1 MEQAVRGFVEEAE
14 SILEASP
21 QMDEEKT
28 KLRLILPFIEL
39 LGWDTRSTEVEPEYT
54 VRMATGKTK
63 VDFALLIGDTP
74 VVFIEAKPARS
85 GLDEDSVAQLRSY
98 MRQKLEVDW
107 GVVTNGKSFEV
118 LTKGTDG
125 RQEEISLI
133 QFQLDDLK
141 ERPELVEILSKNS
154 IQSGKSD
161 EIATQIAQAGEA
173 ILHLR
178 ENKQQVANELNKV
191 LLDEIGASVPLDTEA
206 QATEFVDELISV
218 LEEQRR
224 AIGTTTSPSEA
235 NDVPTPEIRSSDDIT
250 GEYSIKITDGDTII
264 ANFADDNQSNVM
276 AEATEYMIVNYNLIS
291 EVGPLPYVPGQK
303 NAILNDQPVHP
314 GGDREM
320 RTYRELN
327 SGYYLYTSLNQD
339 SKKRHVQRFAEMCSL
354 GVEFEGGWESH

>member
-1 MEQAVRGFVEEAE
+1 MEQAVREFVEEAE

-133 QFQLDDLK
+133 QFRLDDLK
-141 ERPELVEILSKNS
+141 ERPELVEILSKES

-178 ENKQQVANELNKV
+178 DNKERVANELDNV
-191 LLDEIGASVPLDTEA
+191 LLDEIGDSVPLDTEA
-206 QATEFVDELISV
+206 QATEFVDELISA

-224 AIGTTTSPSEA
+224 AIGTTSSLDKSS
-235 NDVPTPEIRSSDDIT
+235 DVTTPEIGSIDDMT
-250 GEYSIKITDGDTII
+250 GEYGIKIIHRDTTIGT
-264 ANFADDNQSNVM
+264 FADDNQSNVM
-276 AEATEYMIVNYNLIS
+276 AEATEFLIVNHNLLSNI
-291 EVGPLPYVPGQK
+291 ENLPYVPGQK
-303 NAILNDQPVHP
+303 NAILNDLPVHP
-314 GGDREM
+314 DGDREM
-320 RTYRELN
+320 RTYRELG
-327 SGYYLYTSLNQD
+327 SGYYLNTSLNQD
-339 SKKRHVQRFAEMCSL
+339 SKKRHIQRFAEMCGL
-354 GVEFEGGWESH
+354 GAEFEGRW